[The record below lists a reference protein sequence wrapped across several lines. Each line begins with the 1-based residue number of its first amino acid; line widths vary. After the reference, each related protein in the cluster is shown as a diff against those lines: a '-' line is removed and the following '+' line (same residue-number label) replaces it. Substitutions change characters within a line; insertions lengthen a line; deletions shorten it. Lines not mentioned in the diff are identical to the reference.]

1 MPPQFMLARATTQN
15 LRSIFLP
22 LISQPSLRRLFTI
35 QQCQHQHT
43 NEGSGV
49 LPHECSG
56 VLPHECSGVLHQE
69 GSGVLH
75 QEGSGV
81 LHQEGSGVLHH
92 EVPVSRHHGFS
103 LLHYNLRCSRVL
115 RHVSFGVGFLQGQYA
130 EL

>member
-1 MPPQFMLARATTQN
+1 MLARATTLN

-22 LISQPSLRRLFTI
+22 LTSQPSLRRLFTK
-35 QQCQHQHT
+35 QQRQHQHT

-49 LPHECSG
+49 LHHEGS
-56 VLPHECSGVLHQE
+56 EVLHHE

-75 QEGSGV
+75 HEGSGV
-81 LHQEGSGVLHH
+81 LHHEGSGVLHHEGSGVLHH
-92 EVPVSRHHGFS
+92 EVTVTIHHGFS

>member
-1 MPPQFMLARATTQN
+1 MLARATTQN

-22 LISQPSLRRLFTI
+22 LTSQPSLRRLFTK
-35 QQCQHQHT
+35 QQRQHQHT

-49 LPHECSG
+49 LH
-56 VLPHECSGVLHQE
+56 H
-69 GSGVLH
+69 
-75 QEGSGV
+75 
-81 LHQEGSGVLHH
+81 EGSGVLHH
-92 EVPVSRHHGFS
+92 EGSGVLHHEGSGVLHHGFS